1 MNEHSDLNVS
11 YMPLF
16 EDMSYDGNTIVGH
29 FCYIILLYNIRFT
42 VQIFL
47 C

>member
-16 EDMSYDGNTIVGH
+16 EDMSYDGEKPLWYVFVIL
-29 FCYIILLYNIRFT
+29 YII
-42 VQIFL
+42 
-47 C
+47 